1 MMSDRLVEFLRHRKE
16 HASTPNI
23 DWQAKKDRWVRSVQ
37 ELYGFIEEMLREP
50 IKSKDV
56 TVNRFDMEVT
66 EDYIGCYTI
75 PALALTVGNERVEF
89 RPKGVTVT
97 GVGGRVDVRGDRD
110 TITLFK
116 DSAEPGNVWK
126 VILQRVPKLRTVT
139 LDAESLK
146 HVLERVM
153 LPLR

>member
-1 MMSDRLVEFLRHRKE
+1 MMSDQSVEFLRHRKE

-97 GVGGRVDVRGDRD
+97 GSAVAWMFAVTEIRSLCSRIVQSREMCGR
-110 TITLFK
+110 LSS
-116 DSAEPGNVWK
+116 SAFPN
-126 VILQRVPKLRTVT
+126 
-139 LDAESLK
+139 
-146 HVLERVM
+146 
-153 LPLR
+153 